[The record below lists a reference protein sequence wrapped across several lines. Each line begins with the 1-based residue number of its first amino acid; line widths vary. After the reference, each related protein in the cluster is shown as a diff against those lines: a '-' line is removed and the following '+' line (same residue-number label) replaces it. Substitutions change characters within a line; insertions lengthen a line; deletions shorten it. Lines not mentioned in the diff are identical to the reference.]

1 MPDLDMKEVER
12 IADILTPRIAK
23 AMKIGGEKTP
33 EKVMAAIN
41 TLLLTAASVYV
52 VGHGI
57 NRQAADALVTSCRLP
72 PEAMAKTA
80 NTMHQDN

>member
-1 MPDLDMKEVER
+1 MKEVER

-57 NRQAADALVTSCRLP
+57 GRQAADALVTELSIAAY
-72 PEAMAKTA
+72 EAMAKTA